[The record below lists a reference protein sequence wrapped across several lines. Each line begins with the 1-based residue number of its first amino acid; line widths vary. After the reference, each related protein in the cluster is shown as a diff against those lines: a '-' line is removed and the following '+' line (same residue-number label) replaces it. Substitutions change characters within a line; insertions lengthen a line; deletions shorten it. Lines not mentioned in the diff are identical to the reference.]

1 MNSTLLYYW
10 SHIIKAIMLLL
21 SVLLLLHGHNEP
33 GGGFVGGLL
42 AATAFILHA
51 LARNVA
57 SARRAVRIPPETM
70 IALGLATSL
79 LSGMIS
85 VWFGRP
91 FLTGEWG
98 TVALPLVGEV
108 KVGTPLVFDLGVYLV
123 VAGVVLSITF
133 SMLEKRHAA

>member
-57 SARRAVRIPPETM
+57 SARRAIHIPPESM

-79 LSGMIS
+79 MSGMVSI
-85 VWFGRP
+85 WFGRP

-98 TVALPLVGEV
+98 EVTFPLLGEV
-108 KVGTPLVFDLGVYLV
+108 KIGTPLVFDLGVYLV